1 MTPGWILNE
10 AAKADGSRGV
20 VVLRD
25 PERDRLLD
33 RTLREL
39 VWPAAKAELEAAG
52 LPYMPRDEPL
62 IEPTDSLEISR
73 QLTFTQ
79 FKECGRLALA
89 RCVVDLRMTGW
100 MVTSTF
106 FLGLDRDQDVDVLF
120 QIMGNSR
127 FVGYPPMLTVSRE
140 EDRHDGFF
148 QLTFNNGT
156 GSKGGPMDH
165 RPILDRLRMAIRT
178 NTRLR
183 ELTAHGSIGREEFA
197 EFVSTAYTLY
207 EAY

>member
-1 MTPGWILNE
+1 MVPDWILNE
-10 AAKADGSRGV
+10 AAKADGSKGV

-33 RTLREL
+33 KTLREL

-52 LPYMPRDEPL
+52 LPYMPKDVPL
-62 IEPTDSLEISR
+62 IEPSNSIEISR
-73 QLTFTQ
+73 QLTFMQ
-79 FKECGRLALA
+79 FKECGRLVLA

-106 FLGLDRDQDVDVLF
+106 FLGLDRDQDTDVLF

-127 FVGYPPMLTVSRE
+127 FVGYPPMLTVTRE
-140 EDRHDGFF
+140 EDRLDGFF

-156 GSKGGPMDH
+156 GGGGGLTDP
-165 RPILDRLRMAIRT
+165 RPILERVRLAIRT

-197 EFVSTAYTLY
+197 EFVSTAYALY